1 MQGTT
6 VQFTATRYK
15 LREPP
20 RAERNLY
27 LVHTAYRTLVLLSIA
42 IALMHHLLSKPYHV
56 YHMRTAA
63 AQCGCAIYRHG
74 LGANKTRHLARA
86 QSKAWSTTQAPA
98 PLPAPTLGTHLG
110 GRLLVGAGLEQLTHH
125 LDVPSISGIAQRC
138 PAILSVGNKWG
149 PGQCCRPGGQLV
161 GPLSRQVGPWGA
173 VDAHTA
179 ACATPTSGMRTT
191 HGQRAYGLP
200 PDTNSFLPERI
211 LAVR

>member
-1 MQGTT
+1 MRG
-6 VQFTATRYK
+6 
-15 LREPP
+15 PP

-86 QSKAWSTTQAPA
+86 QSKAWRATQAPA
-98 PLPAPTLGTHLG
+98 PLPPPTLGTHLG

-125 LDVPSISGIAQRC
+125 LDVPIFSGYNQRLPLEC
-138 PAILSVGNKWG
+138 GSDVCHILQQPQYDN
-149 PGQCCRPGGQLV
+149 RP
-161 GPLSRQVGPWGA
+161 
-173 VDAHTA
+173 
-179 ACATPTSGMRTT
+179 
-191 HGQRAYGLP
+191 
-200 PDTNSFLPERI
+200 E
-211 LAVR
+211 VRVLR